1 MIRRL
6 IASLQ
11 AVVYAA
17 TLRRW
22 RRWQHEKFCE
32 RLREE
37 DIL

>member
-6 IASLQ
+6 IARLR
-11 AVVYAA
+11 AAAHAA
-17 TLRRW
+17 TFRRW

>member
-6 IASLQ
+6 IARLQ
-11 AVVYAA
+11 VVVYAA

-22 RRWQHEKFCE
+22 RRWQQEKFCD